1 MTHRF
6 PISYEEML
14 QRTVPPPPLQARYG
28 DRAEQFGELW
38 LPPGAGPFAVVLL
51 VHGGCWRNTL
61 PGLEFV
67 RAFAAALQSRGL
79 AVWNVEYRRIGDD
92 GGGYPGTFLDVA
104 ASADHLRTLGREHP
118 IDLRRVVV
126 VGHSAGGHL
135 ALWLAGRPRLP
146 EASPLRSEDPLRVRH
161 VFSLGGLGDLKAMD
175 AYAGDV
181 VCGPSTIP
189 LLTGA
194 AGRSDDP
201 YVDTSPV
208 NLLPLGVP
216 ATMIVGAYDAALPP
230 FFNAAYRDIAATH
243 GDAVHVI
250 VQADA
255 GHFDVIAPWTPAG
268 EEVVTA
274 VVAAAG

>member
-1 MTHRF
+1 
-6 PISYEEML
+6 
-14 QRTVPPPPLQARYG
+14 
-28 DRAEQFGELW
+28 
-38 LPPGAGPFAVVLL
+38 